1 LRPPGEK
8 NMKWMGTFF
17 LGYVLL
23 LAGILA
29 ALWKLG
35 VLANV
40 SGVWIAIGALIAV
53 GVGLM
58 AAVANSG
65 RKETI
70 QIDK

>member
-1 LRPPGEK
+1 
-8 NMKWMGTFF
+8 MKWMGTFF

-29 ALWKLG
+29 ALWKFG

-40 SGVWIAIGALIAV
+40 SATWIGIGALIAV
-53 GVGLM
+53 GIGLM

-65 RKETI
+65 RKDTI